1 MGRQRLTET
10 VVNIILSLFT
20 SNQKSFKGS
29 NNKIEMNTFGWQ
41 YHSPS
46 IAGQKNYNKNESRNF
61 N

>member
-29 NNKIEMNTFGWQ
+29 NNKIEMNTFG
-41 YHSPS
+41 
-46 IAGQKNYNKNESRNF
+46 
-61 N
+61 